1 MQSEA
6 SRYKKSFEHSP
17 KPSKH
22 QKHKVFNDSNVES
35 YTNRTNV
42 ETYFWPVLQYVK
54 KYAEFNGD
62 VRFAWNLL
70 KLSVCYDFHVCH
82 FSFERWFLLLYSTN
96 QKEMTLAA
104 PGKKVQVKLL
114 GGKQTTAPWTF
125 SPGGYSGILMA
136 LWPHDLLLFSKRNIW
151 HWDQN
156 SFAAVKWP

>member
-1 MQSEA
+1 MLTDRSKFWTVGQNFDRPFKILDGRSKFTGA
-6 SRYKKSFEHSP
+6 SRPASRPTIICKLWRPCFE
-17 KPSKH
+17 KWQLWCYQ
-22 QKHKVFNDSNVES
+22 QKGN
-35 YTNRTNV
+35 
-42 ETYFWPVLQYVK
+42 
-54 KYAEFNGD
+54 
-62 VRFAWNLL
+62 
-70 KLSVCYDFHVCH
+70 CH
-82 FSFERWFLLLYSTN
+82 IAVFERWFLLLYSTN

-125 SPGGYSGILMA
+125 SPGGYSGIVMA